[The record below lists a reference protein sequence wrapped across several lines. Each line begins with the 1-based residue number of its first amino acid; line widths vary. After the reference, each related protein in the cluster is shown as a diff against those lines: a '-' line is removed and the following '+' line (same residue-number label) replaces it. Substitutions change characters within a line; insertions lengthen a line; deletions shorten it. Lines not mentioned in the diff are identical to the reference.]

1 MKKMCYRE
9 KLDYKT
15 CNKIDEVDV
24 TEVSKEQ
31 WLWHNWQ
38 RGCFQYHRTRAR
50 ILAIAMFVI
59 DDLSV
64 ATNSRVKNY

>member
-15 CNKIDEVDV
+15 CNKIDEMDV
-24 TEVSKEQ
+24 TEVYKEQ
-31 WLWHNWQ
+31 QQLWHNWQ
-38 RGCFQYHRTRAR
+38 RGCFIYQTTPVR

-59 DDLSV
+59 DNLFTFDCF
-64 ATNSRVKNY
+64 

>member
-24 TEVSKEQ
+24 TEVSKE
-31 WLWHNWQ
+31 
-38 RGCFQYHRTRAR
+38 
-50 ILAIAMFVI
+50 
-59 DDLSV
+59 
-64 ATNSRVKNY
+64 